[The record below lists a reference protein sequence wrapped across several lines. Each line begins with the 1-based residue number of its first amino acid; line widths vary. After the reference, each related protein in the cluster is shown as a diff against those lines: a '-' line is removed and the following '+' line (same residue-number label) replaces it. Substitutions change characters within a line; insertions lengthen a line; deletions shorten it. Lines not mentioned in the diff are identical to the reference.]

1 MHLKLISTSLIL
13 TVIALPAFAGGD
25 VDKGKKVFR
34 KCKACHAIGE
44 GAKNKVGPVL
54 TGIIDA
60 PYGINPDFKYSKA
73 MKAKIEEGEVW
84 TTENLTAFLR
94 KPKDVISGTKMSFPG
109 LKKAEDIENILA
121 YIASF

>member
-13 TVIALPAFAGGD
+13 TAIAFPTLAGGD
-25 VDKGKKVFR
+25 ADMGKKVFR

-54 TGIIDA
+54 TGVIDA
-60 PYGINPDFKYSKA
+60 PLGANPDFKYSKA
-73 MKAKIEEGEVW
+73 MKLKNEEGEVW
-84 TTENLTAFLR
+84 TTENLTTFLT
-94 KPKDVISGTKMSFPG
+94 KPKDVVPGTKMSFPG